1 MTNLSEISLSG
12 PWGMWDCTPGRLRFR
27 SFEVIGIDIDA
38 QRVDTIT
45 SGKAPFYEPGLGTLL
60 KKALRTG
67 RFRATTDR
75 TQSSLAR
82 FIFITVGTP
91 SSPDGPI
98 DLTYHEFADQC
109 WNNPSQSK

>member
-1 MTNLSEISLSG
+1 MGYVGL
-12 PWGMWDCTPGRLRFR
+12 PPGRLRLK

-67 RFRATTDR
+67 SELQPTGR
-75 TQSSLAR
+75 
-82 FIFITVGTP
+82 
-91 SSPDGPI
+91 
-98 DLTYHEFADQC
+98 
-109 WNNPSQSK
+109 SQAWLVSFS